1 MLVVHKRYIYIVYY
15 HDIIMKYK
23 QLWIRLRD
31 YRRIRKNFKANYGET
46 LVNYFERL
54 ANELQKSKGVLL
66 FEDKGLE
73 R

>member
-1 MLVVHKRYIYIVYY
+1 
-15 HDIIMKYK
+15 MKYK